1 MTAANNNTA
10 GISFAG
16 CDPMIPAPGPNTAP
30 NNTGIPNVPNYFIC
44 GGNEQNLGTIRV
56 ATIDSG
62 GVIGAASGTHSAQA
76 QPVQGSGK
84 YFSGGMPVTRLG
96 DSSTT
101 NNNNMVATQ
110 VAPSQTKCFV
120 NA

>member
-30 NNTGIPNVPNYFIC
+30 NNTGIPNVPNYFLC
-44 GGNEQNLGTIRV
+44 GGNEQNIGSIRV
-56 ATIDSG
+56 HRRFGRGDRRRLRDAFGADAADA
-62 GVIGAASGTHSAQA
+62 GV
-76 QPVQGSGK
+76 GK
-84 YFSGGMPVTRLG
+84 YFTGGMPVTRLG

>member
-1 MTAANNNTA
+1 MTAANNNMA
-10 GISFAG
+10 GIGFAG
-16 CDPMIPAPGPNTAP
+16 CDPMIPVPGPNTSP
-30 NNTGIPNVPNYFIC
+30 NNTGTPNVHNCFIC
-44 GGNEQNLGTIRV
+44 GGNEQNLGTIRMASV
-56 ATIDSG
+56 DSG
-62 GVIGAASGTHSAQA
+62 AVIGAASGTHSAQA
-76 QPVQGSGK
+76 QPVQGSSK

-101 NNNNMVATQ
+101 NNNNMVCTQ

>member
-1 MTAANNNTA
+1 M
-10 GISFAG
+10 
-16 CDPMIPAPGPNTAP
+16 
-30 NNTGIPNVPNYFIC
+30 
-44 GGNEQNLGTIRV
+44 
-56 ATIDSG
+56 
-62 GVIGAASGTHSAQA
+62 

-84 YFSGGMPVTRLG
+84 YFTGGMPVTRLG

>member
-1 MTAANNNTA
+1 MTAANNNMG
-10 GISFAG
+10 GIGFAG
-16 CDPMIPAPGPNTAP
+16 CDPMIPVPGPNTSP
-30 NNTGIPNVPNYFIC
+30 NNTGTPNVENCFIC
-44 GGNEQNLGTIRV
+44 GGNEQNLGTIRM
-56 ATIDSG
+56 ATADSG

-76 QPVQGSGK
+76 QPVQGSSK

-101 NNNNMVATQ
+101 NNNNMVCTQ

>member
-1 MTAANNNTA
+1 MTAANTNA
-10 GISFAG
+10 GGIGLAS
-16 CDPMIPAPGPNTAP
+16 CDPMIPVPGPNTSP
-30 NNTGIPNVPNYFIC
+30 NNTGIPNVPNCFIC

-101 NNNNMVATQ
+101 NNNNMVCTQ

>member
-1 MTAANNNTA
+1 MTAANNNMS
-10 GISFAG
+10 GIGFVG
-16 CDPMIPAPGPNTAP
+16 CDPMIPAPGPNTSP

-44 GGNEQNLGTIRV
+44 GGNEQNLGTIRT

-62 GVIGAASGTHSAQA
+62 GLIGAASGTYSAKA
-76 QPVQGSGK
+76 QPMQGSGK
-84 YFSGGMPVTRLG
+84 YFSYGMPVTRLG
-96 DSSTT
+96 DFSTT

>member
-1 MTAANNNTA
+1 MTAANNNMG
-10 GISFAG
+10 GIGFAG
-16 CDPMIPAPGPNTAP
+16 CDPMIPVPGPNTSP
-30 NNTGIPNVPNYFIC
+30 NNTGTPNVENCFIC
-44 GGNEQNLGTIRV
+44 GGNEQNLGTIRMASV
-56 ATIDSG
+56 DSG

-84 YFSGGMPVTRLG
+84 YFSGGMPVTRQG

-101 NNNNMVATQ
+101 NNNNTVCTQ
-110 VAPSQTKCFV
+110 VVPSQTKCFV

>member
-1 MTAANNNTA
+1 MTAANTNMG
-10 GISFAG
+10 GIGFAG
-16 CDPMIPAPGPNTAP
+16 CDPMIPAPGPNTSP
-30 NNTGIPNVPNYFIC
+30 NNTGIPNVPNIFIS
-44 GGNEQNLGTIRV
+44 GGNEQNLGTTRV
-56 ATIDSG
+56 ATADSG

-101 NNNNMVATQ
+101 NNNNMVCTQ